1 MSVTCEIH
9 RVSRWDICIIAT
21 VYCKGLGRMEAR
33 SLLLLLCAAACLST
47 LQGETDSD
55 ALTSSVLMTIM
66 NVQHYSS
73 YFEHH
78 NAIGIM

>member
-1 MSVTCEIH
+1 
-9 RVSRWDICIIAT
+9 
-21 VYCKGLGRMEAR
+21 MEAR
-33 SLLLLLCAAACLST
+33 SLLLLLCVAACLST
-47 LQGETDSD
+47 LQGGTDSD

-78 NAIGIM
+78 NAIEIM